1 MFMVRL
7 VIALVLFFVL
17 SSYIFTPV
25 AIGLCMAIFIYMN
38 HEQIP

>member
-7 VIALVLFFVL
+7 AIVAVLFFVL
-17 SSYIFTPV
+17 STYVFTPV

-38 HEQIP
+38 HEQIL